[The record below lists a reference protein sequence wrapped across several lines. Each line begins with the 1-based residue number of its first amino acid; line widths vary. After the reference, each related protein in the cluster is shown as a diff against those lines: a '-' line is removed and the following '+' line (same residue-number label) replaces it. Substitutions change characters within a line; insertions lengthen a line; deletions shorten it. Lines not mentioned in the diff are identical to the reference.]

1 MKCCAVSEALNKCSL
16 NSRYDYLGPPLS
28 WDVREV
34 GSGSHPSLIPQQSAQ
49 LPGTRQELH
58 KCVSTAGEALARLH
72 QEGVRSQ
79 KPPAGRGENPGVG
92 KEETEQRGKGRD
104 GEITK

>member
-1 MKCCAVSEALNKCSL
+1 M
-16 NSRYDYLGPPLS
+16 
-28 WDVREV
+28 

-58 KCVSTAGEALARLH
+58 KCVSTGGEALARLD
-72 QEGVRSQ
+72 QEGVSSQ
-79 KPPAGRGENPGVG
+79 KTPAGKGENPGVR
-92 KEETEQRGKGRD
+92 KEKTEQRGTGRD